1 MVSPDFSASIKPK
14 GMKQFLLLIG
24 AAVIGGI
31 ITLGG
36 LHLLTDLSADTL
48 PTGASNGVPARMV
61 KQPVTRLNVPAV
73 PGFNFVDAAD
83 RAMPAVVHI
92 TAKSGGES
100 ANNGRPNDSDNPF
113 RYFFGDDFLGGF
125 GGDRPR
131 QGSGSGVIYTADG
144 YVITNNHVV
153 EFADEVEVSLYDNR
167 TFAAE
172 VIGTDPKSDLAVL
185 KIKENGLPTM
195 ELANSDNL
203 DIGEWVLA
211 VGNPFELNSTVTAG
225 IVSAKGRNIS
235 LLGGGEAIESF
246 IQTDAA
252 VNPGNSGGALVDQA
266 GRLVDINTAI
276 ATRTGVFQ
284 GYSFAIPINLVKRI
298 VDDII
303 KFGSYQRAFLGVS
316 ISELDSE
323 YAEELG
329 VDINQGVVIEKL
341 FNGGSAQYAG
351 LLEKDI
357 VIAIDG
363 EQVKSVP
370 QLQEKVGR
378 ARVGDTVILTVL
390 RRGKEKDIPVQLK
403 AQMKD
408 DE

>member
-1 MVSPDFSASIKPK
+1 
-14 GMKQFLLLIG
+14 MKQFLLLIG
-24 AAVIGGI
+24 AAIIGGI

-36 LHLLTDLSADTL
+36 LYFLSDAPSDSVLVRHADD
-48 PTGASNGVPARMV
+48 APAKAVR
-61 KQPVTRLNVPAV
+61 QPLMRTNVPGI
-73 PGFNFVDAAD
+73 PDFNFVDAAE
-83 RAMPAVVHI
+83 RSMPAVVHI
-92 TAKSGGES
+92 TAKSNG
-100 ANNGRPNDSDNPF
+100 ATTNNDRLDNSDNPF
-113 RYFFGDDFLGGF
+113 RYFFGDLGR
-125 GGDRPR
+125 DRPR
-131 QGSGSGVIYTADG
+131 QGSGSGVIYTSDG
-144 YVITNNHVV
+144 YIVTNNHVV
-153 EFADEVEVSLYDNR
+153 EFADNVEVSLRDNR
-167 TFAAE
+167 RFSAE

-185 KIKENGLPTM
+185 KIKENGLPSM

-203 DIGEWVLA
+203 NIGEWVLA

-252 VNPGNSGGALVDQA
+252 VNPGNSGGALVDQE
-266 GRLVDINTAI
+266 GRLVGINTAI

-303 KFGSYQRAFLGVS
+303 KYGSYQRAFLGVS
-316 ISELDSE
+316 ISELDSD
-323 YAEELG
+323 YADELG
-329 VDINQGVVIEKL
+329 VSVNQGVVIEKL

-351 LLEKDI
+351 LLEKDVI
-357 VIAIDG
+357 IAIDG
-363 EQVKSVP
+363 EPVKTVP

-378 ARVGDTVILTVL
+378 ARVGDVVTLTVL

-403 AQMKD
+403 AQMKA
-408 DE
+408 EE